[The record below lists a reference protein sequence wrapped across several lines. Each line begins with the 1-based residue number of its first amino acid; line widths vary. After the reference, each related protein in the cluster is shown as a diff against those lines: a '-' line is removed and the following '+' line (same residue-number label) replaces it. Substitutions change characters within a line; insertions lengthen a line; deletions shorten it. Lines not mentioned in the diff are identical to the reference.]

1 VTDRF
6 SVQPCPFMQR
16 NRRVRPQRPANEFN
30 LELGHSDVI
39 QAFQAD
45 TSSDWRST
53 NPRKDEMAEP
63 DGPAIFI
70 LQKRREPEARS
81 G

>member
-1 VTDRF
+1 
-6 SVQPCPFMQR
+6 MQR
-16 NRRVRPQRPANEFN
+16 NRRVRAQRPANEFN
-30 LELGHSDVI
+30 LDLGHSDVI

-45 TSSDWRST
+45 TGSGTSSDWRST

-70 LQKRREPEARS
+70 LQKRWEPKARS